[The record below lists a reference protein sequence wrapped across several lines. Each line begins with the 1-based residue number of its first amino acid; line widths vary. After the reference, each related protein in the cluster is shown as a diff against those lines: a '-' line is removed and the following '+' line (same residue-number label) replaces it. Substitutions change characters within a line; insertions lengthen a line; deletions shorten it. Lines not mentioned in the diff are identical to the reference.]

1 MIGGA
6 DDRVGHVCT
15 PGAGVPASGDE
26 LIVVRSGAWRLLI
39 PVQHVLRIHPAAM
52 PAASPSAAPR
62 SPMVAVEGELL
73 PVAFAAALAGAGSV
87 ELAPHHQLVEL
98 GAGGRRGLLW
108 VDAAEDVVP
117 LERATGA
124 PAADGLVAG
133 WSGAA
138 RPLPILDVPRLLDL
152 LCPTSERP
160 EHGEPFGK
168 DPRP

>member
-6 DDRVGHVCT
+6 DDLVGQVCT
-15 PGAGVPASGDE
+15 PGAGVPVSSEE

-39 PVQHVLRIHPAAM
+39 PVRHVLRIHPAAM
-52 PAASPSAAPR
+52 PAARPAAAPR
-62 SPMVAVEGELL
+62 PPMIAVEGELL
-73 PVAFAAALAGAGSV
+73 PVAFAAALAGAGAV

-117 LERATGA
+117 LE
-124 PAADGLVAG
+124 PAARPPATDALVSG

-138 RPLPILDVPRLLDL
+138 RPLPILDVPHLLDL
-152 LCPTSERP
+152 LCQA
-160 EHGEPFGK
+160 EPCELPGK